1 MSEKEKAEKEKPTEK
16 AKPSYVYFGNPEGDP
31 RKKNRMFI
39 ECVNLKKEIPKVLEF
54 VEAAIEKGALIIQ
67 IKAPGTSIKDG
78 HAELYSDAGINE
90 QALKER
96 RKARPWWMFGK

>member
-1 MSEKEKAEKEKPTEK
+1 MAENEKPTEK

-39 ECVNLKKEIPKVLEF
+39 ECTSLRKEIPKVIAF

-78 HAELYSDAGINE
+78 HAELYSDAGIDE
-90 QALKER
+90 KALKER
-96 RKARPWWMFGK
+96 RKAAKPWWKFGR